1 MPTDPPES
9 FRSETS
15 APMDVDPHVVPR
27 VYMTAD
33 LPGIGGA
40 IKTRDTDFLVEEI
53 PLYTP
58 VGDGEHLYLFVE
70 KQGMSTLDMLGV
82 IAKHFRVH
90 RRAVGYAGLKDK
102 HAVTRQMI
110 SVHAPGQRPEDF
122 PEIRHEQ
129 IRVLWA
135 DIHTNKLRPGHLQGN
150 RFSIKVRGVRMT
162 DALAAKR
169 VIDRL
174 RETGVPN
181 RIGEQRFGMLAQ
193 NHVIGRELILGHDR
207 EALDTLLGPD
217 ASHPENHP
225 EARALYASGDYRAA
239 ADRLPFPMRTER
251 GLLDRLARG
260 ESPSGAWASADKR
273 AVGFFMSAFQSAVFN
288 AALDERVIAGTI
300 GALLPGDI
308 AMKHE
313 NRALFEVTSEM
324 GDDPH
329 EAERCARFEI
339 SPTGPMWGP
348 SMLRAFDRVGEA
360 EERLLRTFGV
370 TAEDVERAHNVR
382 RLPIQGSRRPL
393 RVPIIDPEIE
403 GGTDEHGPY
412 VRCAFDLPRGSFAT
426 VVMREVIKPDQRG
439 ALDGESE
446 SPLEG

>member
-1 MPTDPPES
+1 MTTDPADNAATPDL
-9 FRSETS
+9 ET
-15 APMDVDPHVVPR
+15 HVVPK

-33 LPGIGGA
+33 VPGIGGR
-40 IKTRDTDFLVEEI
+40 IKARDTDFLVEEI

-70 KQGMSTLDMLGV
+70 KQGMSTLDMLGIV
-82 IAKHFRVH
+82 AKHFRVH

-135 DIHTNKLRPGHLQGN
+135 DIHTNKLRPGHLHGN
-150 RFSIKVRGVRMT
+150 RFSIKIRGVRMT
-162 DALAAKR
+162 DALVAKR

-193 NHVIGRELILGHDR
+193 NHIIGRELILGRDR
-207 EALDTLLGPD
+207 EALDVLLGPD
-217 ASHPENHP
+217 EAHPKNHP

-239 ADRLPFPMRTER
+239 AGRLPFAMRTER

-260 ESPSGAWASADKR
+260 ESAAGAWASADKR

-288 AALDERVIAGTI
+288 AVLDDRVSAGVI
-300 GALLPGDI
+300 GTLLPGDV

-348 SMLRAFDRVGEA
+348 SMLHAFDRVGET
-360 EERLLRTFGV
+360 EERLLRSFGV
-370 TAEDVERAHNVR
+370 SPADVERAHEVR

-426 VVMREVIKPDQRG
+426 VVMREIIKPGPDEP
-439 ALDGESE
+439 LDGEPE
-446 SPLEG
+446 PIAEG